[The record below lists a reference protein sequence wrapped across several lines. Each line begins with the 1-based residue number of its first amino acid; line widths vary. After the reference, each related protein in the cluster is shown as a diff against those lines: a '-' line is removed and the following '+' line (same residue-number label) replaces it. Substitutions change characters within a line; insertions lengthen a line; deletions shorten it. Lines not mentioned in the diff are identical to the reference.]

1 VIRSFRSK
9 ALKRFFEK
17 GETKGLQ
24 PQFIE
29 KIGAVLDALNIA
41 AHVSEL
47 DVPGFGLHA
56 LKGDRAGFYAIV
68 ITRNWRITFR
78 FTDAVSGDA
87 ASGQLNT
94 GEMAVA
100 QELEIENDV
109 GEDETFEDETG
120 AHEVD
125 YEDYH

>member
-24 PQFIE
+24 PQFIG
-29 KIGAVLDALNIA
+29 KIGAVLDALHVA
-41 AHVSEL
+41 ARVSEL

-56 LKGDRAGFYAIV
+56 LKGDRAGYHAIV

-78 FTDAVSGDA
+78 FTEA
-87 ASGQLNT
+87 APGQINAA
-94 GEMAVA
+94 EMAVA
-100 QELEIENDV
+100 QEIEIENIAGDW
-109 GEDETFEDETG
+109 EDATG
-120 AHEVD
+120 AHQVD